1 MINKM
6 FCGGTGY
13 RKEVIIMNIREICSD
28 AERIGISGHIR
39 PDGDCVGS
47 CLGLSLYLKKLFPKK
62 EIKVFLEEPA
72 DIFSCIKGF
81 DEIVTLREE
90 MSAEKPFDVFFA
102 LDARKDRL
110 GAAEKY
116 FEEAQ
121 KTVNIDHHI
130 SNAEGCGTY
139 NYVYPEASSTSELV
153 YELVEEKMLDADI
166 AIALYVGIVHDTGV
180 FRYSCT
186 SPKTMRAAAELI
198 DTGIDFPKLIEETFY
213 EKTYVQNQIM
223 GRALLESMLVM
234 DGKCIVSHIDKKTMD
249 FYQVTGKDMEGIV
262 SQIKLTKGTECA
274 IFMYEIRTLEYKVS
288 LRSTDKVNVAKVA
301 EMFGGGGHVR
311 AAGCTMNG
319 TFHDVINN
327 LSVHIEEQLEGTSA

>member
-1 MINKM
+1 
-6 FCGGTGY
+6 
-13 RKEVIIMNIREICSD
+13 MNIREICKD

-39 PDGDCVGS
+39 PDGDCAGS
-47 CLGLSLYLKKLFPKK
+47 CLGLSLYLKKLFPEK
-62 EIKVFLEEPA
+62 EVKVFLEKPA

-81 DEIVTLREE
+81 SEIVVLEE
-90 MSAEKPFDVFFA
+90 GMPEVEPFDVYFA

-110 GAAEKY
+110 GAAEKF
-116 FEEAQ
+116 FEEAET
-121 KTVNIDHHI
+121 TVNIDHHV

-139 NYVYPEASSTSELV
+139 NYVYPEASSTCELV
-153 YELVEEKMLDADI
+153 YELVEEEMLDADI
-166 AIALYVGIVHDTGV
+166 AAALYIGIVHDTGV

-186 SPKTMRAAAELI
+186 SPKTMQAAAKLI
-198 DTGIDFPKLIEETFY
+198 GTGIDFPKLIEETFY

-223 GRALLESMLVM
+223 GRALLESMLIM
-234 DGKCIVSHIDKKTMD
+234 DGRCIVSYIDKKTMD
-249 FYQVTGKDMEGIV
+249 FYQVTSKDFEGIV
-262 SQIKLTKGTECA
+262 SQIKLTKGTDCA
-274 IFMYEIRTLEYKVS
+274 VFMYEIRTLEYKVS

-327 LSVHIEEQLEGTSA
+327 LTVHIEEQLEGAGA

>member
-1 MINKM
+1 
-6 FCGGTGY
+6 
-13 RKEVIIMNIREICSD
+13 MNIREICKD

-39 PDGDCVGS
+39 PDGDSVGS

-62 EIKVFLEEPA
+62 EVKVFLEKPA

-81 DEIVTLREE
+81 SEIVVLEE
-90 MSAEKPFDVFFA
+90 GMPKVEPLDVYFA

-110 GAAEKY
+110 GAAEKL
-116 FEEAQ
+116 FEEAET
-121 KTVNIDHHI
+121 TVNIDHHV

-139 NYVYPEASSTSELV
+139 NYVYPEASSTCELV
-153 YELVEEKMLDADI
+153 YELVEEEMLDADI
-166 AIALYVGIVHDTGV
+166 AAALYIGIVHDTGV

-186 SPKTMRAAAELI
+186 SPKTMQAAAKLI
-198 DTGIDFPKLIEETFY
+198 GTGIDFPKLIEETFY

-223 GRALLESMLVM
+223 GRALLESMLIM
-234 DGKCIVSHIDKKTMD
+234 DGRCIVSYIDKRTMD
-249 FYQVTGKDMEGIV
+249 FYQVTSKDFEGIV
-262 SQIKLTKGTECA
+262 SQIKLTKGTDCA
-274 IFMYEIRTLEYKVS
+274 VFMYEIRTLEYKVS
-288 LRSTDKVNVAKVA
+288 LRSTDKVDVAKVA

-327 LSVHIEEQLEGTSA
+327 LTVHIEEQLEGAGA

>member
-1 MINKM
+1 
-6 FCGGTGY
+6 
-13 RKEVIIMNIREICSD
+13 MNIREICKD

-39 PDGDCVGS
+39 PDGACAGS
-47 CLGLSLYLKKLFPKK
+47 CLGLSLYLKKLFPEK
-62 EIKVFLEEPA
+62 EVKVFLEKPA

-81 DEIVTLREE
+81 SEIVVLEE
-90 MSAEKPFDVFFA
+90 GMPKVEPFDVYFA

-110 GAAEKY
+110 GAAEKF
-116 FEEAQ
+116 FEEAET
-121 KTVNIDHHI
+121 TVNIDHHV

-139 NYVYPEASSTSELV
+139 NYVYPEASSTCELV
-153 YELVEEKMLDADI
+153 YELVEEEMLDADI
-166 AIALYVGIVHDTGV
+166 AAALYIGIVHDTGV

-186 SPKTMRAAAELI
+186 SPKTMQAAAKLI
-198 DTGIDFPKLIEETFY
+198 GTGIDFPKLIEETFY

-223 GRALLESMLVM
+223 GRALLESMLIM
-234 DGKCIVSHIDKKTMD
+234 DGRCIVSYIDKKTMD
-249 FYQVTGKDMEGIV
+249 FYQVTSKDFEGIV
-262 SQIKLTKGTECA
+262 SQIKLTKGTDCA
-274 IFMYEIRTLEYKVS
+274 VFMYEIRTLEYKVS

-327 LSVHIEEQLEGTSA
+327 LTVHIEEQLEGAGA

>member
-1 MINKM
+1 
-6 FCGGTGY
+6 
-13 RKEVIIMNIREICSD
+13 MNIREICKD

-39 PDGDCVGS
+39 PDGDCAGS
-47 CLGLSLYLKKLFPKK
+47 CLGLSLYLKKLFPEK
-62 EIKVFLEEPA
+62 EVKVFLEKPA

-81 DEIVTLREE
+81 SEIVVLEE
-90 MSAEKPFDVFFA
+90 GMPKVEPFDVYFA

-110 GAAEKY
+110 GAAEKF
-116 FEEAQ
+116 FEEAET
-121 KTVNIDHHI
+121 TVNIDHHV

-139 NYVYPEASSTSELV
+139 NYVYPEASSKCELV
-153 YELVEEKMLDADI
+153 YELVEEEMLDADI
-166 AIALYVGIVHDTGV
+166 AAALYIGIVHDTGV

-186 SPKTMRAAAELI
+186 SPKTMQAAAKLI
-198 DTGIDFPKLIEETFY
+198 GTGIDFPKLIEETFY

-223 GRALLESMLVM
+223 GRALLESMLIM
-234 DGKCIVSHIDKKTMD
+234 DGRCIVSYIDKKTMD
-249 FYQVTGKDMEGIV
+249 FYQVTSKDFEGIV
-262 SQIKLTKGTECA
+262 SQIKLTKGTDCA
-274 IFMYEIRTLEYKVS
+274 VFMYEIRTLEYKVS

-327 LSVHIEEQLEGTSA
+327 LTVHIEEQLEGAGA

>member
-1 MINKM
+1 
-6 FCGGTGY
+6 
-13 RKEVIIMNIREICSD
+13 MNIREICKD

-39 PDGDCVGS
+39 PDGDCAGS
-47 CLGLSLYLKKLFPKK
+47 CLGLSLYLKKLFPEK
-62 EIKVFLEEPA
+62 EVKVFLEKPA

-81 DEIVTLREE
+81 SEIVVLEE
-90 MSAEKPFDVFFA
+90 GMPKVEPFNVYFA

-110 GAAEKY
+110 GAAEKF
-116 FEEAQ
+116 FEEAET
-121 KTVNIDHHI
+121 TVNIDHHV

-139 NYVYPEASSTSELV
+139 NYVYPEASSTCELV
-153 YELVEEKMLDADI
+153 YELVEEEMLDADI
-166 AIALYVGIVHDTGV
+166 AAALYIGIVHDTGV

-186 SPKTMRAAAELI
+186 SPKTMQAAAKLI
-198 DTGIDFPKLIEETFY
+198 GTGIDFPKLIEETFY

-223 GRALLESMLVM
+223 GRALLESMLIM
-234 DGKCIVSHIDKKTMD
+234 DGRCIVSYIDKKTMD
-249 FYQVTGKDMEGIV
+249 FYQVTSKDFEGIV
-262 SQIKLTKGTECA
+262 SQIKLTKGTDCA
-274 IFMYEIRTLEYKVS
+274 VFMYEIRTLEYKVS

-327 LSVHIEEQLEGTSA
+327 LTAHIEEQLEGAGA